1 MNNEYEYLIE
11 LTNKYLNN
19 EKAVLKKDIDYR
31 QVLSIAAKHNLF
43 GIIYCAL
50 SNAENKEIINPAVL
64 SFAKEKF
71 FDLVYFGTQQSNAEE
86 LLKNALTGSEI
97 RFVLFKGAALRN
109 LYPVPESR
117 VMGDIDVLIDTE
129 SRKKAHSALKDA
141 GFVCENANGPVWD
154 YKINDVLIEVHT
166 SLLNDSID
174 LQKTAQ
180 GFEDAMNHAVY
191 NKYSGHFDDTYH
203 FEYLI
208 AHTAHHFRF
217 YGAGIKLILDLAF
230 IIKYG
235 NTDLQRALNELDNV
249 GLGRFAREILSVCF
263 KWYGVGIPFINDVSK
278 TENFLV
284 SYGAF
289 GGSERNS
296 SAVIARRDIE
306 RGKSTSSFLMGL
318 RLAFPSYEKLK
329 NIPYIKF
336 INGKPWLTPLAWI
349 YRFFY
354 NIKNRQKFMLKTAK
368 GLNSKNT
375 AEAAQHEY
383 EYFKEIGLI

>member
-263 KWYGVGIPFINDVSK
+263 KWYGVGIPFISDVSK

>member
-1 MNNEYEYLIE
+1 MNKEYKYLIE
-11 LTNKYLNN
+11 LTKKYLNN
-19 EKAVLKKDIDYR
+19 EKADLKKDIDYR
-31 QVLSIAAKHNLF
+31 QIFSIAAKHNLF

-50 SNAENKEIINPAVL
+50 SDAENKELINPAIL
-64 SFAKEKF
+64 NFAKERF
-71 FDLVYFGTQQSNAEE
+71 FDLVYFGTQQTNIEE
-86 LLKNALTGSEI
+86 LLKDTLTGSEI
-97 RFVLFKGAALRN
+97 RFVLFKGAVLRN

-117 VMGDIDVLIDTE
+117 IMGDIDVLIDADN
-129 SRKKAHSALKDA
+129 RKKAHSALKDA
-141 GFVCENANGPVWD
+141 GFVCENSNGPVWD
-154 YKINDVLIEVHT
+154 YKKNDVLIEVHT

-191 NKYSGHFDDTYH
+191 NGYSGQFDDTYH

-230 IIKYG
+230 MLKYG
-235 NTDLQRALNELDNV
+235 NTDLQKALTELDAF

-263 KWYGVGIPFINDVSK
+263 KWYGAGIAFNSDVSK

-306 RGKSTSSFLMGL
+306 NGKSTSSVLLKL
-318 RLAFPSYEKLK
+318 RLAFPSYERLK

-375 AEAAQHEY
+375 AEAAQNEY